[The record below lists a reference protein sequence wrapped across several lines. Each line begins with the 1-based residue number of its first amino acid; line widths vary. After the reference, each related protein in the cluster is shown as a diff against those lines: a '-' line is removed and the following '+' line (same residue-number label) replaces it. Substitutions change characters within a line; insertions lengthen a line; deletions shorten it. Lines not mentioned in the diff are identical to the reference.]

1 MSRYK
6 KAMAFLLTALLISTV
21 SCGVDKRDEAAT
33 DGETEFTTSENAIA
47 SENVFSTS
55 SEGSEDTKGSENVE
69 GTEGLESS
77 ENSGENPQ
85 EVSYMEKMT
94 DRIEEMPP
102 KEIVNAQEGVT
113 YSEFQK
119 YVYYSTTAERDTSVN
134 VLLPPNYSE
143 EKEYPV
149 LYILHGYYDSE
160 DWMARPVV
168 GISEMLSNLYI
179 NGEAEEMIVVL
190 PYIYCSKDMP
200 YCTGLDLQ
208 NSLNY
213 DNFVNDLL
221 TDLMPFIE
229 NTFSVATGR
238 DNTAITGFSMGGR
251 ESLFIGFTH
260 PELFGYIGAVCPAP
274 GLTPV
279 KNSPMHPGQM
289 EEAELSFTENSPYV
303 LLISA
308 AVNDGVVGSSPYSYH
323 NMLDTN
329 KTEHLWHTMAK
340 TGHDHSSVT
349 PHLYNFFRIIFQEK
363 T

>member
-1 MSRYK
+1 MSRHK

-77 ENSGENPQ
+77 ENARETPQ
-85 EVSYMEKMT
+85 EGSYMEKMT

-200 YCTGLDLQ
+200 YCTGMDLQ

-229 NTFSVATGR
+229 NTFSVVTGR

-329 KTEHLWHTMAK
+329 ETEHLWHTMAK

-363 T
+363 E

>member
-6 KAMAFLLTALLISTV
+6 KAAAFLMTALLISTV
-21 SCGVDKRDEAAT
+21 SCGVDKPDDTAT
-33 DGETEFTTSENAIA
+33 KEEVELATSESTIS
-47 SENVFSTS
+47 SENVGSA
-55 SEGSEDTKGSENVE
+55 GSEDTAGSEDSND
-69 GTEGLESS
+69 S
-77 ENSGENPQ
+77 EENNR
-85 EVSYMEKMT
+85 EVSYMEKMA
-94 DRIEEMPP
+94 DRIVEMPP
-102 KEIVNAQEGVT
+102 EEMKNTQEGVT

-119 YVYYSTTAERDTSVN
+119 YVYYSSTAERDTSVN
-134 VLLPPNYSE
+134 VLLPPDYSE

-149 LYILHGYYDSE
+149 VYILHGYYDSE

-168 GISEMLSNLYI
+168 CISEMLSNLYA

-200 YCTGLDLQ
+200 YCTGMDLQ

-213 DNFVNDLL
+213 DNFVNDLV

-238 DNTAITGFSMGGR
+238 ENTAITGFSMGGR
-251 ESLFIGFTH
+251 ESLFIGFSH

-279 KNSPMHPGQM
+279 ENSPMHPGQM
-289 EEAELSFTENSPYV
+289 EEAELRFTENSPYV

-308 AVNDGVVGSSPYSYH
+308 AVNDGVVGSFPNSYH

-329 KTEHLWHTMAK
+329 VTEHLWHTMAK

-349 PHLYNFFRIIFQEK
+349 PHLYNFFRIIFQEN
-363 T
+363 